1 MPILTLFAGINGSGK
16 TSLYRTINAA
26 GDLGERVSIDET
38 AERLGNWRDPV
49 VQVRAGR
56 IALQQ
61 ANDYI
66 DDAVSFNQE
75 TTLPG
80 AVILR
85 QLKAAKENGFTVIL
99 YFMGVDSVETAIA
112 RVRRRVEKGGHG
124 IPESMIRYRWEK
136 MPSALAAIL
145 PYCDLAFFYDN
156 TERFRQ
162 IVVLDGGELV
172 DADPNLPDWFYYV
185 TGRRKDRS

>member
-16 TSLYRTINAA
+16 TSLYRTISAA

-49 VQVRAGR
+49 VQVRAGK

-85 QLKAAKENGFTVIL
+85 QLKAAKE
-99 YFMGVDSVETAIA
+99 
-112 RVRRRVEKGGHG
+112 KGLFRLEGKDYVMQDG
-124 IPESMIRYRWEK
+124 DITN
-136 MPSALAAIL
+136 
-145 PYCDLAFFYDN
+145 F
-156 TERFRQ
+156 RFN
-162 IVVLDGGELV
+162 I
-172 DADPNLPDWFYYV
+172 
-185 TGRRKDRS
+185 